1 MEIKQ
6 EELQALLC
14 NDILGSPHAYFQP
27 PANVHMNYP
36 AIVYA
41 LKGID
46 TIRADNGVYI
56 TLPHWELTLID
67 KRANSPFI
75 TKIMSLP
82 YCRFD
87 RHFKA
92 DNLNHFTFILYF

>member
-1 MEIKQ
+1 MRSQ
-6 EELQALLC
+6 EELQTLLC
-14 NDILGSPHAYFQP
+14 DDILGSPNAYFQP
-27 PANVHMNYP
+27 PANMQMKYP
-36 AIVYA
+36 AIVYV

-56 TLPHWELTLID
+56 TLPHYELTLID
-67 KRANSPFI
+67 KNPNSPYI
-75 TKIMSLP
+75 SKLLALP

-87 RHFKA
+87 RHYKA

>member
-1 MEIKQ
+1 MRNQ

-27 PANVHMNYP
+27 PANVQMSYP

-56 TLPHWELTLID
+56 TLPHYELTLID
-67 KRANSPFI
+67 KNPNSPYI
-75 TKIMSLP
+75 SKLLTLP